1 MGAPDKTA
9 FWVRRACKELFNSA
23 NKGYPGDED
32 NGSTSGWYVFSVL
45 GFFIPFCPSVAE
57 YVVGSPTVSSAVIH
71 TDSGKD
77 FVIKA
82 EQNSDENIY
91 VGKMLLNGKELDKTF
106 IDHFDIKAGGE
117 LVSKCSPLP
126 QMPSIPTISFPIR
139 FRKTNNSH
147 APELVNAWE
156 LLF

>member
-1 MGAPDKTA
+1 MFSRFSD
-9 FWVRRACKELFNSA
+9 F
-23 NKGYPGDED
+23 YP
-32 NGSTSGWYVFSVL
+32 V
-45 GFFIPFCPSVAE
+45 CPSVAE

-106 IDHFDIKAGGE
+106 IDHFDIKAGRACFQNA
-117 LVSKCSPLP
+117 VRSRKC
-126 QMPSIPTISFPIR
+126 R
-139 FRKTNNSH
+139 VYRR
-147 APELVNAWE
+147 
-156 LLF
+156 